1 VLLYYECL
9 PFPIGLSVDL
19 YVWTYCTKDIAWY
32 AKISGM
38 CMSGPYIIMGPLNPC
53 ARNINA

>member
-1 VLLYYECL
+1 
-9 PFPIGLSVDL
+9 LSVDL